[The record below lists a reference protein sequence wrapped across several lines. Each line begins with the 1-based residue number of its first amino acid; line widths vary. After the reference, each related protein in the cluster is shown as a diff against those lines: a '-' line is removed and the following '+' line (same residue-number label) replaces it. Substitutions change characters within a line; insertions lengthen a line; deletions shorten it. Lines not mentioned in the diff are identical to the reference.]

1 MQSIEYRADLRL
13 RGRELLLLPTNH
25 HITFKVQV
33 YIRSRVYAV
42 TTVMCLKSKLS
53 SLGKLVKLRQQ
64 RIFADCQRLLTLSS
78 WPVSHLLRYLLSYD
92 SFDPTSE
99 DLFTQTVPAT
109 LLSRTPVPL
118 ASRQSHGSCI
128 VQSSSTG
135 PLGRPERL
143 LYGLHNIGTH
153 RRRGLRQEA
162 DSKL

>member
-1 MQSIEYRADLRL
+1 MLLL

-33 YIRSRVYAV
+33 YIRSRLYAV

-64 RIFADCQRLLTLSS
+64 SIFADCQRLLTLPS
-78 WPVSHLLRYLLSYD
+78 WSVPHLLQYPLSYD
-92 SFDPTSE
+92 SFDPSSE
-99 DLFTQTVPAT
+99 YHFTQTVPAIR
-109 LLSRTPVPL
+109 LSGTPVPL
-118 ASRQSHGSCI
+118 ASRQSHGFCI
-128 VQSSSTG
+128 VHSSSTG

-143 LYGLHNIGTH
+143 LYGLHNFGTH